1 MLNRALRAD
10 GCHWLYTDR
19 LDEKGVEEDSAQDK
33 GGLGSYV
40 RGDQNE
46 NGRPLMT
53 TSAQVIRYGKVVKYL
68 EDYDATRGRRG
79 IYRSRPLKQ

>member
-1 MLNRALRAD
+1 MMGSTGRCVLMDAT
-10 GCHWLYTDR
+10 GCTLIGQTR
-19 LDEKGVEEDSAQDK
+19 RVEEDSAQDK

-53 TSAQVIRYGKVVKYL
+53 TSTQVIRYGKVVKYL
-68 EDYDATRGRRG
+68 ED
-79 IYRSRPLKQ
+79 